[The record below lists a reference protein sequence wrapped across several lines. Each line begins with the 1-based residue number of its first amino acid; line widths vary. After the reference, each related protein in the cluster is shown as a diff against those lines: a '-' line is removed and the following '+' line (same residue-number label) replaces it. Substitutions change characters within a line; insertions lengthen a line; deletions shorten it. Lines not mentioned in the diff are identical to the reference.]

1 MRPVNTSRIRIRVAV
16 RNIAA
21 AAVADG
27 LTTRVVDVMAVGATA
42 AETAVR
48 DVPITRRTCR
58 AAMPR
63 VPPLVS
69 IQIGRAQML
78 RAATPSPVLAR
89 KVADITVAASGVAVT
104 VVSELAAAVAVDV
117 AAVTVE
123 LVAAAVAAVAAVSRV
138 AHARV
143 VAAAAV
149 APAAEAIP
157 AAAAASRALP
167 DSGLIQARS
176 GDC

>member
-1 MRPVNTSRIRIRVAV
+1 MRPANTSRTRIRVAV

-27 LTTRVVDVMAVGATA
+27 LTTQVVDDRVAGAMA

-63 VPPLVS
+63 VPPIVR
-69 IQIGRAQML
+69 IQIVPVQML
-78 RAATPSPVLAR
+78 RATTPSPVLAR
-89 KVADITVAASGVAVT
+89 TVAVITVAVSEVAVT
-104 VVSELAAAVAVDV
+104 VVSALAEVAVDAAAVMVERV
-117 AAVTVE
+117 AAGVV
-123 LVAAAVAAVAAVSRV
+123 AVAAVSRA

-143 VAAAAV
+143 VAAVAV
-149 APAAEAIP
+149 APVAEAIP
-157 AAAAASRALP
+157 VAAAVSRELP